1 MLSSLYACLLGFLLD
16 FVIGIDPR
24 RKFHPIKMTGR
35 LITVLEGSF
44 RKRFPDTNQGKL
56 IGGLLMTCSVSLSA
70 FLIPYLLLVLLFKVS
85 PLAAFL
91 LESILCCFVFS
102 LKALKTK
109 TVKIVELLKGKRLEE
124 SRKSLSRIDGMD
136 TGDLSQEE
144 IIKATVE
151 TVAENTVDGIVAP
164 MFFMIIGGAPFA
176 LFFKAVN
183 IMNSMVAYKNE
194 TSVNFGRYAAKL
206 DDILKYYPARIAAN
220 LMILAAY
227 IWKGTDGKNAK
238 RIYIRDRLKHAGRN
252 SAYTKAAFA
261 GALRM
266 ELAGDFYYSGIRIKK
281 ELIGENE
288 GEITP
293 EKILQA
299 NKLMYTTAAISIM
312 LLGLIK
318 FGIIYFLF
326 LNK

>member
-24 RKFHPIKMTGR
+24 RKFHPIRMIGS

-44 RKRFPDTNQGKL
+44 RKRFQDTDQGKL
-56 IGGLLMTCSVSLSA
+56 LGGLFMTCFVSLAA
-70 FLIPYLLLVLLFKVS
+70 FLIPYFLLMLLFRVS

-91 LESILCCFVFS
+91 LESILCCFLFS
-102 LKALKTK
+102 MKALKAK

-124 SRKSLSRIDGMD
+124 SRKSLSLIDGRD
-136 TGDLSQEE
+136 TGDLSQED

-151 TVAENTVDGIVAP
+151 TVAENTLDGIVAP

-183 IMNSMVAYKNE
+183 IMNSMVANKNQ

-238 RIYIRDRLKHAGRN
+238 KVYIRDRLKHAGRN
-252 SAYTKAAFA
+252 SAFAKAAYA

-266 ELAGDFYYSGIRIKK
+266 ELAGDSHYSGIRIKK
-281 ELIGENE
+281 ELIGETE
-288 GEITP
+288 GEIIP
-293 EKILQA
+293 EKILLA
-299 NKLMYTTAAISIM
+299 NKLMYTTAGISIL

-318 FGIIYFLF
+318 FGIIYLLF
-326 LNK
+326 FN